1 MRFRVSGCVIL
12 FAFAVPAVGRAD
24 EPLHERIDALIAAGH
39 PDYDRHAAP
48 PASDAEFLR
57 RVYLDLNG
65 TLPTANEVRAF
76 LADGSA
82 DRREQLIDR
91 LLAQPAYARRM
102 AQHFDVTLMERRKD
116 AKVPHDAWEA
126 FLRTS
131 FEQNKPYDQ
140 LVRDILSADGSDPKN
155 RGPAK
160 FYLDRS
166 FDSAVVARD
175 VGRLFLGRDLR
186 CAQCHDHPLVE
197 DYKQEQFYGLLAFL
211 NRSYLFP
218 NETAASAVV
227 ADKAEGE
234 VTFVSVFDKTKKQ
247 HSTGPRVP
255 GRPPVAEPKVDK
267 DKEYKVKPAANVR
280 PVPTYSRRV
289 QLAAAVTDPQN
300 RAFARTAVNRLWA
313 LMFGRGLVH
322 PLDLDHPGNPPSHP
336 ELLDLLTDEFVAH
349 KFDIKWLL
357 RELALTATYQRSSEA
372 RNADAPADRY
382 LAAPLKPL
390 TPEQLAFAL
399 LQATGQTDAERQALG
414 KNPAAAAVDA
424 KLAPRVAAIRG
435 TFAGRPG
442 EPEDAGEATMSQAL
456 FLKYGGIVRGVI
468 AARPGDLLDR
478 LTKLADPNAAAD
490 ELFLSVL
497 SRLPTDDE
505 RKDITELLTGA
516 SDRRGPL
523 ADVIWALVTSSE
535 FRFNH

>member
-1 MRFRVSGCVIL
+1 MLSR
-12 FAFAVPAVGRAD
+12 FAVWTIGVALVSSVGPASAEG
-24 EPLHERIDALIAAGH
+24 PLHQRVDALIAAGYG
-39 PDYDRHAAP
+39 DAAGQVAP

-57 RVYLDLNG
+57 RVTLDLNG

-82 DRREQLIDR
+82 DRRELLIDR
-91 LLAQPAYARRM
+91 LLSRPAYARRM
-102 AQHFDVTLMERRKD
+102 AQHVDVMLMERRKD
-116 AKVPHDAWEA
+116 AKVARDAWEA

-140 LVRDILSADGSDPKN
+140 LVRDILSADGSDAKN

-160 FYLDRS
+160 FYLDRNFES
-166 FDSAVVARD
+166 SVVARD

-186 CAQCHDHPLVE
+186 CAQCHDHPLVD

-218 NETAASAVV
+218 NEMAAMPVV

-234 VTFVSVFDKTKKQ
+234 VTFVSVFDKAKKQ
-247 HSTGPRVP
+247 HMTGPRVP
-255 GRPPVAEPKVDK
+255 GRPPVAEPKVEK

-280 PVPTYSRRV
+280 PVPTYSRRE

-322 PLDLDHPGNPPSHP
+322 PPDMDHPGNPPSHP

-349 KFDIKWLL
+349 KFDVKWLL
-357 RELALTATYQRSSEA
+357 RELALTQTYQRSSEVTG
-372 RNADAPADRY
+372 DVPPERY
-382 LAAPLKPL
+382 ASMPLKPL
-390 TPEQLAFAL
+390 APEPLAFAV
-399 LQATGQTDAERQALG
+399 LQATGQADAERHALG
-414 KNPAAAAVDA
+414 KGVADAAVDA
-424 KLAPRVAAIRG
+424 RLAPRVAAIRG
-435 TFAGRPG
+435 VFTGRSG
-442 EPEDAGEATMSQAL
+442 EPEDSSEATLSQAL
-456 FLKYGGIVRGVI
+456 FVKHGATLRGDI

-478 LTKLADPNAAAD
+478 VTKLGDDDAA
-490 ELFLSVL
+490 EEMFVSVL
-497 SRLPTDDE
+497 SRLPTADE
-505 RKDITELLTGA
+505 RRDVAEALKGAANRPAALTE
-516 SDRRGPL
+516 
-523 ADVIWALVTSSE
+523 VIWALVASTE